1 MIDKKETIDGKFV
14 IALSRALRF
23 VHKGSVDLFRENNI
37 TMAQFTVLEALYH
50 KGELSV
56 NALITAVLSTSGNMT
71 VVIRNLEKRKLIARV
86 ENPFDRRS
94 YFVHLTENG
103 KNLIAALFT
112 EHMILLKKN
121 LSVLSEQEK
130 RNSIQI
136 MKKLQ

>member
-23 VHKGSVDLFRENNI
+23 VHKDSVDLFRENNI

-71 VVIRNLEKRKLIARV
+71 VVIRNLEKRELIARV